1 MRSAIFV
8 ALIAAAFPL
17 LQACAGGSA
26 EPPWNEAIDPAQ
38 VDFSALPSDE
48 QALSDLNSRHRRL
61 IRRAETRCAAE
72 GGAGG
77 GWPCVRGIVDREV
90 AREKAPALTAFH
102 YALPMQHR
110 YDSERASFVW
120 KNVGSYVPQR
130 AGE

>member
-1 MRSAIFV
+1 MRSAVFV
-8 ALIAAAFPL
+8 ALIVAALAL

-26 EPPWNEAIDPAQ
+26 ETAGTPVTDPAE

-48 QALSDLNSRHRRL
+48 QALSDLNSRQRRL

-72 GGAGG
+72 GGGGG

-90 AREKAPALTAFH
+90 ARENDPALTAFH
-102 YALPMQHR
+102 YALPVQHR
-110 YDSERASFVW
+110 YDSRRASFVW
-120 KNVGSYVPQR
+120 KNVHNYVPQR

>member
-8 ALIAAAFPL
+8 ALIVAALPL
-17 LQACAGGSA
+17 VQACAGGSA
-26 EPPWNEAIDPAQ
+26 ETAETPVTDPAE

-48 QALSDLNSRHRRL
+48 QALSDLNFRQRRM

-72 GGAGG
+72 GGTLSGG
-77 GWPCVRGIVDREV
+77 PCVRGIVDREV
-90 AREKAPALTAFH
+90 ARENHPALTAFH

-110 YDSERASFVW
+110 YDSDRASFVW
-120 KNVGSYVPQR
+120 ENVHNYVPQR